1 MWKIKIE
8 ERTGWLYSIEETHLV
23 HLNIGFIELL
33 WLGEDRAVGVYAD
46 YYTFG
51 ASLFNFV
58 GNSRDGPARPGAY
71 DHHIHVIVEGPED
84 LLRRPVV
91 VGQRVADIVVLEIKD
106 LLYSLLLQ

>member
-1 MWKIKIE
+1 M
-8 ERTGWLYSIEETHLV
+8 
-23 HLNIGFIELL
+23 
-33 WLGEDRAVGVYAD
+33 GEDRAVGVYAD

-71 DHHIHVIVEGPED
+71 DHHVHVVVEGPED

-91 VGQRVADIVVLEIKD
+91 VGQRVADIVVLEITDLLIILEIKD
-106 LLYSLLLQ
+106 LLVVLEITDLLVVLGIKDFLVVLIIKDLL